1 MDTQGDAKVSKTLK
15 QPLALILLLS
25 TLAQPALAN
34 GGAPAGSCTASAPA
48 QAPVQLSWDRVG
60 DRERSLV

>member
-1 MDTQGDAKVSKTLK
+1 MDMQGDAKVSKILK

-25 TLAQPALAN
+25 ALVQPALAD
-34 GGAPAGSCTASAPA
+34 AEVPAGCSTASAPA